1 MTTVQV
7 SNPTRIG
14 YFDYNDLATQSTPLA
29 LVANVY
35 KKLTNDTLG
44 PATNR
49 LYPPPGVTD
58 IWTGGATNQF
68 TWAQLR
74 RHDLVDFR
82 IDLSFTSTMANQ
94 TFEVAMDMA
103 IGSGGPY
110 TLNFLYNEFKSSG
123 TYAIV
128 FSTGVYMGDLNTLNN
143 PAELK
148 VRSDAAGTLKVNG
161 WYCKVIKTGGG

>member
-1 MTTVQV
+1 MTTVLV
-7 SNPTRIG
+7 SNPTRVG
-14 YFDYNDLATQSTPLA
+14 YFDYNDAATQTTPLS

-44 PATNR
+44 PATTR

-58 IWTGGATNQF
+58 IWSGGATNQF

-74 RHDLVDFR
+74 QHDLVDFR

-94 TFEVAMDMA
+94 TCEVAMDLA
-103 IGSGGPY
+103 IGSAGPY
-110 TLNFLYNEFKSSG
+110 TLTFLYNEFKTAG
-123 TYAIV
+123 TYPIV
-128 FSTGVYMGDLNTLNN
+128 FSTGVYMGNANTFNF

-148 VRSDAAGTLKVNG
+148 VRSDASGTLKVNG
-161 WYCKVIKTGGG
+161 WYCKIIKTGG